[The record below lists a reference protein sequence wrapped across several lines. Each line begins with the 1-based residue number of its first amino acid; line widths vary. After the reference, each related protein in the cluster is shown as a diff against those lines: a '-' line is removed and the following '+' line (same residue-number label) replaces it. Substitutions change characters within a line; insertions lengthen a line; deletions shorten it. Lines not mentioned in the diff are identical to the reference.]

1 MLFEMLTGEAPFDGD
16 NEDALFRSICKQK
29 IRFPRWCKTDTVE
42 LLRGLLN
49 RDPDKR
55 LGSGPSGIEEVKKQ
69 KFFRSISWGAA
80 EDRNLQPPIVPKKNM
95 LQNFDQDFTS
105 KAPKL
110 TPQPKSEVA
119 KIDQSQFAEFDFVR
133 QG

>member
-1 MLFEMLTGEAPFDGD
+1 
-16 NEDALFRSICKQK
+16 
-29 IRFPRWCKTDTVE
+29 
-42 LLRGLLN
+42 
-49 RDPDKR
+49 
-55 LGSGPSGIEEVKKQ
+55 
-69 KFFRSISWGAA
+69 
-80 EDRNLQPPIVPKKNM
+80 M